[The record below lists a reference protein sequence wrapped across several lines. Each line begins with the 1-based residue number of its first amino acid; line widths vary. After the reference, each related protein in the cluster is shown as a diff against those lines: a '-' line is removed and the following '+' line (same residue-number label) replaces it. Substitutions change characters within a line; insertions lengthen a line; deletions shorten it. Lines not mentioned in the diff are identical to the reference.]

1 MSKAELN
8 VSKDE
13 FNSVDESGVP
23 VYEYNDN
30 WLKNLEDAYFLV
42 LEKAEDEL
50 ENVSNSKKESASED
64 LILQESKYKL
74 ESNLKLCG
82 SLENQ
87 ITSLTEGIT
96 SSIDAINKEVFNMA
110 DNSQSFNRVQSLK
123 LDLNTLD
130 NKIDEVL
137 PRLFNQYASLLTKSE
152 IEEKDTV
159 RSEFCSREKG
169 RISSILLSLSKKII
183 EPAATTPSTR
193 SPSSSVFAEKPT
205 TYLKKADPP
214 KWEGDPLEFADFK
227 RKWENQVSTANMTP
241 EAELDRLRENIPKQA
256 AKALFG
262 ETVMLNAWKMNW

>member
-1 MSKAELN
+1 MAPTTRAASKAFLKVLYEYELCLKWVERALDPDKPSLVKSLAKNLEKLETCFSNLTFEWKTSKAELN

-30 WLKNLEDAYFLV
+30 WLKNLEDAYVLV
-42 LEKAEDEL
+42 LEKAEDKL
-50 ENVSNSKKESASED
+50 GDVPDSKKESASTND
-64 LILQESKYKL
+64 DHILDEAKHKL
-74 ESNLKLCG
+74 ESNLKLSS
-82 SLENQ
+82 SLESQ
-87 ITSLTEGIT
+87 ITSFTEGIT
-96 SSIDAINKEVFNMA
+96 RSIDAINKEVFNMA

-169 RISSILLSLSKKII
+169 RI
-183 EPAATTPSTR
+183 
-193 SPSSSVFAEKPT
+193 
-205 TYLKKADPP
+205 
-214 KWEGDPLEFADFK
+214 
-227 RKWENQVSTANMTP
+227 
-241 EAELDRLRENIPKQA
+241 
-256 AKALFG
+256 
-262 ETVMLNAWKMNW
+262 